1 MLDRHAD
8 QLQIPR
14 VKLLNSSISVV
25 IEDGESATCMNGGC
39 DGGGVRVHSDR
50 YCDVKVG
57 DRVADSN
64 VHGGR

>member
-1 MLDRHAD
+1 M
-8 QLQIPR
+8 
-14 VKLLNSSISVV
+14 NSSISIV

-50 YCDVKVG
+50 YCDVKVS
-57 DRVADSN
+57 DRVADGN